1 MDDTLLSGP
10 SKPRP
15 VKLARVF
22 AYPATKKGFDWLKFD
37 KCGAFLAFL
46 PGRSG
51 PCLHLLC
58 YTNAN
63 VKPCRRRPPTR
74 PVEFGVPVNFLIHSI
89 ELASRAQ
96 TATTM
101 IFTDY
106 LEASIAPF
114 IVQTATFW
122 EKIKVADKK
131 KKKKATNVY
140 RWSISGPTSCRL
152 VRSKKRLNALPACI
166 TQNLPHNAGPKTA
179 NDRGQEKKNPPD
191 FVHLHWQMD
200 ASDKGL
206 SISSPPARPVMASC
220 SHVFGCILHC
230 IEVSIGRLQSEGSS

>member
-22 AYPATKKGFDWLKFD
+22 AYPATKKGFDWSKFD

-114 IVQTATFW
+114 IVQTATLW

-131 KKKKATNVY
+131 KKKKKEKATNVY

-179 NDRGQEKKNPPD
+179 NDRGQE
-191 FVHLHWQMD
+191 
-200 ASDKGL
+200 
-206 SISSPPARPVMASC
+206 
-220 SHVFGCILHC
+220 
-230 IEVSIGRLQSEGSS
+230 